1 MPRSLA
7 LQPVRWACAFVAH
20 ITSSFVSFFSPV
32 AANRHGHRNDTKYHP
47 LTASDKAN
55 NSTNVVPAASAE
67 ITEKSAPKKKWTK
80 DEDKRL
86 RALVEAHGESW
97 PIVTKL
103 LNGDRGQRT
112 KAHCFRRW
120 NKVRFL

>member
-1 MPRSLA
+1 
-7 LQPVRWACAFVAH
+7 
-20 ITSSFVSFFSPV
+20 
-32 AANRHGHRNDTKYHP
+32 
-47 LTASDKAN
+47 
-55 NSTNVVPAASAE
+55 VVPAASAE

-86 RALVEAHGESW
+86 RALVEAHGENW

-112 KAHCFRRW
+112 KAHCFNRW
-120 NKVRFL
+120 SKVLKPGMRKGPWTKEEDAKLKAIVEQNGAAEKVKWSSIALQLPGRIGKQCRER